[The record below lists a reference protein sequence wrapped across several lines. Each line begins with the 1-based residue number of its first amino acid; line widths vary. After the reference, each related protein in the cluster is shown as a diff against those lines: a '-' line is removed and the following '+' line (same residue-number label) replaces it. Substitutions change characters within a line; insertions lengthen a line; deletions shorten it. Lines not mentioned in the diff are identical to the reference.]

1 MRDIVIAI
9 TGASGSIYA
18 MRLVERIQTVQ
29 DITVHLV
36 ISEWAEKVMH
46 SERHITTQQWIE
58 TLEQKNLV
66 VHDVKDLSA
75 PISSGS
81 FRFESMVVIP
91 CSMDTL
97 GAIAAGLAGNLIQ
110 RAGSVAL
117 KERRNLIL
125 VARESPLSAIHLQQ
139 MLTLTHAGAMIL
151 PPIPYFYHHP
161 ESVQELVDSTVERVL
176 DALKVTDPQIK
187 RWRDT

>member
-29 DITVHLV
+29 DIRIHL
-36 ISEWAEKVMH
+36 ILSPWAEQVMH
-46 SERHITTQQWIE
+46 SERHITARQWID

-66 VHDVKDLSA
+66 IHKVNDLSA
-75 PISSGS
+75 PPSSGS

-97 GAIAAGLAGNLIQ
+97 GAMAAGLAGNLIQ

-117 KERRNLIL
+117 KERRPLIL

-151 PPIPYFYHHP
+151 PPVPSFYHHP
-161 ESVQELVDSTVERVL
+161 ESVQELVDTTVERVL
-176 DALKVTDPQIK
+176 DALNITDTQIK

>member
-9 TGASGSIYA
+9 TGASGSIYG
-18 MRLVERIQTVQ
+18 MRLVERMQAVQ
-29 DITVHLV
+29 DIRIHL
-36 ISEWAEKVMH
+36 ILSRWAEKVMY
-46 SERHITTQQWIE
+46 SERSITARQWID
-58 TLEQKNLV
+58 TLKQENLV
-66 VHDVKDLSA
+66 IHEVNDLSA
-75 PISSGS
+75 PLSSGS

-97 GAIAAGLAGNLIQ
+97 GAMAAGLAGNLIQ

-139 MLTLTHAGAMIL
+139 MLTLTNAGAMIL
-151 PPIPYFYHHP
+151 PPIPSFYHNP
-161 ESVQELVDSTVERVL
+161 ESVQELVDTTVDRVL
-176 DALKVTDPQIK
+176 DALTVTDTSIK
-187 RWRDT
+187 RWRVT